1 MASTIL
7 ALDIGEKRIG
17 IARANIIAKIA
28 EPLATLQ
35 NDAMFRDSLL
45 ALIKEHD
52 AEQIVVGLPRGLE
65 GQDTK
70 QTSYVR
76 DFVDDL
82 NLLIDVIFQDEA
94 LTSLKAKEQLESSDK
109 IHPKA
114 DIDSLAAMN
123 ILEDFLIENDGLL

>member
-7 ALDIGEKRIG
+7 ALDLGEKRIG

-35 NDAMFRDSLL
+35 NDALFRDSLL

-52 AEQIVVGLPRGLE
+52 AKQIVVGLPRGLE
-65 GQDTK
+65 GQDTN
-70 QTSYVR
+70 QTNYVR
-76 DFVDDL
+76 DFIDDL
-82 NLLIDVIFQDEA
+82 NLPIDVVFQDEA
-94 LTSLKAKEQLESSDK
+94 LTSVKAKEQLESLGK
-109 IHPKA
+109 IYQKA